1 MLKPT
6 SSCVLAPSLPATYI
20 KPYTKPYT
28 SGARSLGPWLGQ
40 GASWRAGAG
49 RVKTQVSSSI
59 LIGGALLSLLTS
71 CLSPIAMHKAVIE
84 YDRTVSYVEADLLLL
99 NIARARHH
107 RPVHFTA
114 VSSVAATFDFRT
126 SAGITGGFG
135 PAPEAAERAIKLEY
149 SASVAENPTITIVP
163 VTGEEFT
170 KRVLRPLDEDKLEF
184 LVRQGFDINMVLRL
198 MARGLAIES
207 DEGPVVLFNQPSQQ
221 ESYVEFRR
229 RLLHLAGLD
238 AERKLFVQPI
248 IFEESQ
254 TVRTHRPPN
263 PDEVV
268 AAMEK
273 GFRWESD
280 GEARMH
286 TVKRKAVGR
295 LLISNYN
302 PARLSNDE
310 RRQLHDDAQ
319 RYPTDYV
326 MVDIR
331 PAFPGGAYPL
341 KGAILL
347 RSMNA
352 IIAFVARSIDEEPE
366 MMVSPDPRTKTVVRN
381 PAKTL
386 EIEESLSQP
395 EGYEF
400 SVPFEGRY
408 YSVRKFPVSQGMV
421 PSWNQEAFAVL
432 SNLFQM
438 TVTDLTRYPTPAIAI
453 AK

>member
-1 MLKPT
+1 MFPDR
-6 SSCVLAPSLPATYI
+6 VM
-20 KPYTKPYT
+20 TKACSVFT
-28 SGARSLGPWLGQ
+28 L
-40 GASWRAGAG
+40 
-49 RVKTQVSSSI
+49 VSAC
-59 LIGGALLSLLTS
+59 LVLLTG
-71 CLSPIAMHKAVIE
+71 CLSPVAMHKAVIE

-135 PAPEAAERAIKLEY
+135 PAPEAAERAINLEY

-163 VTGEEFT
+163 ITGEEFT

-184 LVRQGFDINMVLRL
+184 LVRQGYDINMVLRL
-198 MARGLAIES
+198 MARGIAL
-207 DEGPVVLFNQPSQQ
+207 DDGRGPAVLFNAPSQG
-221 ESYVEFRR
+221 EGYIEFRR
-229 RLLHLAGLD
+229 RLLHMAGLD
-238 AERKLFVQPI
+238 AERKLFVGPI
-248 IFEESQ
+248 LFEESH
-254 TVRTHRPPN
+254 TVRTNRPPN

-268 AAMEK
+268 GALEK
-273 GFRWESD
+273 GFRWEGDSE
-280 GEARMH
+280 GKVH
-286 TVKRKAVGR
+286 TVRRKAIGR
-295 LLISNYN
+295 LLIANYD
-302 PARLSNDE
+302 PAGLSNEE
-310 RRQLHDDAQ
+310 RRKLHENAQ
-319 RYPTDYV
+319 RFPPDYV

-331 PAFPGGAYPL
+331 SGLPGGEYPL

-352 IIAFVARSIDEEPE
+352 IIAFVARSIEEEPE
-366 MMVSPDPRTKTVVRN
+366 MMVSPDTRTKTVVRN

-386 EIEESLSQP
+386 EIEESASQP
-395 EGYEF
+395 EDYEF
-400 SVPFEGRY
+400 SVPFDGRF
-408 YSVRKFPVSQGMV
+408 YSIRKYPVSQGMV

-438 TVTDLTRYPTPAIAI
+438 TVTDLTKYPTPAIAI